1 MNEPEEVAQEIWL
14 SWILDAIRKI
24 RNQKQRPSIERIC
37 HAIRL
42 HHNFHEDVIA
52 EHLEISVK
60 EGTILKVFNKGQS
73 SYKDPGGLQ
82 SRTLRIQKGGDLT
95 KIVTK
100 AVREIGERD
109 GSSLKSIEKYIRQ
122 SHTVIEEECDLPT
135 QIRLAVKRATARQLL
150 IPNGK
155 NFKYNY
161 SLYNPATK
169 KKNDSTKKSSGEEQE
184 TIPCKPSALPICS
197 ECLGTDSKNKN
208 GVAEKLSACSEC
220 GSLVHLSCTTAG
232 PELAA
237 LLLKGGKWF
246 CEECKVCD
254 GCGNSGISTCLLCCC
269 NCERNYHM
277 GCLDPPAEKKPKC
290 PWRCKH
296 CLSHH
301 ESVSKAQ
308 KKEPGSAV
316 KKKIDKFR
324 ERKQQKYKEAS
335 SPETPLSPVS
345 TNLPTVKTPSRKSRT
360 VLTSIV
366 SESEHSDSQ
375 GTQTPNTQSPLSK
388 KSHLKSPNPTNTT
401 INHDTLEQLDS
412 PEKMSKEKQNFF
424 KQSAFNTDKR
434 SRRLKEKLSKVEEIE
449 KEKDIK
455 EVTRRRTRHEVNIAE
470 KQSKAKSLTN
480 SLIKKGAKNGNSKS
494 LELPKKKQR
503 AKMTAPTERATLR
516 RSERAEAKK
525 KEQEKQTTED
535 ETEES
540 SSDEDECS
548 SSSCESDSAESDSSV
563 ENSHSDS
570 KMRMQKVVLPLS
582 SFIEKQDT
590 FGSISGI
597 SIDKD
602 APWGFAAA
610 AQGVHKKEEKN
621 DKVESKNL
629 FTNPPEKVTLFD
641 KPSAIEKNIDEKRQS
656 QGLGQLKGLFDGLSH
671 FFTAPTH
678 SRASRSQPNYNPN
691 KRKPKEEAKK
701 LEEKETKE
709 DKLNVLIPA
718 PVYPKPSHPAMSPS
732 DLVKT
737 AVNSQEQEAER
748 RKTLKNE
755 GIKTAVGDKLT
766 SAKRRILQAPPIPSN
781 QTDDVKPLQ
790 LPPGVNQKDL
800 ELFNEARD
808 KANAATAAIL
818 QAAELANQ
826 CNAPISPSKL
836 MHEQPRNP
844 AAIEF
849 GKYEIQTWY
858 SSPFPQEYARL
869 PKLFLCEFCLKYTK
883 SKAVLERHQDKCT
896 WRHPPATEI
905 YRCDDIS
912 VFEVDGNVNK
922 IYCQNLC
929 LLAKLFLD
937 HKTLYYDVEP
947 FLFYVLTK
955 NDKKGCHLVGYFSKE
970 KHCAQ
975 KYNVSCIMTMPQY
988 QRQGF
993 GRFLIDFS
1001 YLLSKEEGQ
1010 PGTPEKPLSDL
1021 GKVSYYSYWKSVVLE
1036 YLHVHKHEQ
1045 ILLTNISKETG
1056 MYCQDIALAFQ
1067 LLGFIKY
1074 VPAEGG
1080 AKKICIC
1087 VDWAKVTAH
1096 ADRVLKSKTRIY
1108 IDHECLRWKPLLSN
1122 ATNQFREEKSD
1133 SENERSANE
1142 TSANIITAPEK
1153 IIIENTQGVKL
1164 RRGKKR
1170 KISASV
1176 RAPKT
1181 PKSDSKTTIAD
1192 TVVAD
1197 TSSNVEEIEITS
1209 SGRKRTRPVK
1219 FNETTYADVK
1229 PSRHINLSDTGK
1241 RKRNDSEVEKDTPKK
1256 SKPDKSTDTPGNDI
1270 RLPRK
1275 CVVQKSTIEPEKIE
1289 KSVEITPKGISR
1301 NKRTL
1306 VTPKEK
1312 VLGER
1317 WSQRRAKRQKE
1328 IEEQQ
1333 KKEQESNIED
1343 IENDT
1348 TNQAEGE
1355 ENVNE
1360 DIQKVAENKSD
1371 SLNPIVQN
1379 SAEVLHLVPNN
1390 TPLVKKKR
1398 PVKKKRGRARLN
1410 PDIQKNQPTLPQL
1423 IKTKLQKDSES
1434 ESIIS
1439 EKSEDEHTSSVKQDE
1454 VISAGLSSSME
1465 KIEKKRTKKATRI
1478 STEEDSCAEADD
1490 EMENDELPLHKESST
1505 KYKYSRNSPTKEDLL
1520 RTPPKNRPAR
1530 ERLTPSK
1537 TTSSGEQDQ
1546 RSTLYSTTSES
1557 ETEIDGQKI
1566 KTISHKKVLELSKNN
1581 SFELSETAKEDET
1594 LVPTESQN
1602 ENKVETSQIRG
1613 LENIK
1618 ETEENIVPE
1627 NENDDQITE
1636 CSRMSI
1642 DMEIEKMD
1650 DAQPIIENQHSKPY
1664 QEVKPPEIIEIQSA
1678 IIQEHSTVNE
1688 IVSKETTAEQP
1699 SEVDSKVNSVVRT
1712 TEVSDCESKTNDNVD
1727 KTTTENISV
1736 PILGCKD
1743 EISDVPDIKNSASC
1757 MDIIKTNT
1765 NLDITSNGTPVISSA
1780 EVKPIQNQNEITS
1793 ESCSIKTNCNNI
1805 QSTQITSCV
1814 VSNNVSDQPTK
1825 AFVEQSSAANKVLVD
1840 PPGTKENFTNI
1851 NNSKCIDGKL
1861 NLLESIKTNST
1872 NIQQDIIQKPP
1883 EKLKEE
1889 TVVKVPP
1896 ISGVKAPTSDP
1907 KIKEHSTIKEIPKD
1921 IKESPPKAPDQKIYS
1936 DKTRQEFQLTAHVN
1950 QETKSVIEKPPHKEI
1965 KASPPSTDYKHS
1977 EIRESVKLKEEHKI
1991 SPKQE
1996 PIRTKQEKY
2005 DDKRYQQKLSFEDK
2019 LAFDAQPKV
2028 HMGDEALLATM
2039 ASQGYHMN
2047 MAQYPWQ
2054 WERLWRDYPGYAMP
2068 PLQFAASSLDMLP
2081 KQPSCE
2087 KEKSKS
2093 HRYDSSKYLPP
2104 VSGSSSKSSKS
2115 EKNPSPRKEDKN
2127 RHKSDVE
2134 SKMNV
2139 EQYKNNSS
2147 CSVVSNIH
2155 VDKTQVNTPHVTLQ
2169 ANVKVNNKPKEEHHK
2184 IESDTNQQL
2193 NTAMKTQHPSS
2204 QEIPSMGVYAAETAA
2219 NSVHNLPY
2227 SQFELDVTQVGLE
2240 SPASISSDMTT
2251 QNSVDAVRPPS
2262 NISSH
2267 PPHSNSQQTPQTNYD
2282 CMQQQNMQAQGVTIP
2297 ASSPSLNATM
2307 QIQQGASQQTGQNQS
2322 SSSKRQMQQPR
2333 NRSNTPSSK
2342 QHNMRATPPT
2352 ASQQNSSSRQRAT
2365 PPSGHHQQH
2374 NIQASPSAT
2383 SVQHQ
2388 AMQQQHQ
2395 QQLQHLQQQVAAVHQ
2410 GYASHQLSATAMH
2423 QHPHHSHHT
2432 VINQPNYI
2440 PTVTTQGFSTQ
2451 GSSTYVNVPMTTVIQ
2466 HRMTQQSG
2474 ISPLSTLGSTHQ
2486 NLSASPSC
2494 AVTSGASFYI
2504 QTNPHTHS
2512 HTPGPTAPTPSPNS
2526 LQSNT
2531 TQTTSGNSS
2540 CSLAKLQQMVS
2551 NGVIPPTSCNTMTPP
2566 PTSMTPPTHHP
2577 HPMTPPPSHQSM
2589 IQNQTVRNL
2598 TPPSAIPQQ
2607 VDLDVILL
2615 QMLLRC
2621 NTCKIHQVEMAPQQA
2636 PSAVTGY
2643 ITNTPASFINNPQI
2657 STMQMMNMAAAQTQY
2672 QDPTAL
2678 QRAAQQNTMYTY
2690 SYINGIVQPL
2700 NGPMRR

>member
-375 GTQTPNTQSPLSK
+375 
-388 KSHLKSPNPTNTT
+388 
-401 INHDTLEQLDS
+401 
-412 PEKMSKEKQNFF
+412 
-424 KQSAFNTDKR
+424 
-434 SRRLKEKLSKVEEIE
+434 
-449 KEKDIK
+449 
-455 EVTRRRTRHEVNIAE
+455 
-470 KQSKAKSLTN
+470 
-480 SLIKKGAKNGNSKS
+480 
-494 LELPKKKQR
+494 
-503 AKMTAPTERATLR
+503 
-516 RSERAEAKK
+516 
-525 KEQEKQTTED
+525 
-535 ETEES
+535 
-540 SSDEDECS
+540 
-548 SSSCESDSAESDSSV
+548 
-563 ENSHSDS
+563 
-570 KMRMQKVVLPLS
+570 
-582 SFIEKQDT
+582 
-590 FGSISGI
+590 
-597 SIDKD
+597 
-602 APWGFAAA
+602 
-610 AQGVHKKEEKN
+610 
-621 DKVESKNL
+621 
-629 FTNPPEKVTLFD
+629 
-641 KPSAIEKNIDEKRQS
+641 
-656 QGLGQLKGLFDGLSH
+656 
-671 FFTAPTH
+671 
-678 SRASRSQPNYNPN
+678 
-691 KRKPKEEAKK
+691 
-701 LEEKETKE
+701 
-709 DKLNVLIPA
+709 
-718 PVYPKPSHPAMSPS
+718 
-732 DLVKT
+732 
-737 AVNSQEQEAER
+737 
-748 RKTLKNE
+748 
-755 GIKTAVGDKLT
+755 
-766 SAKRRILQAPPIPSN
+766 
-781 QTDDVKPLQ
+781 DDVKPLQ